1 MPGKTKE
8 RLFNKNFLLLITV
21 SLITAFG
28 YSMMASLVSSYAM
41 DLGASLSTAGVAAG
55 IFSLAALVSRPF
67 SGYATDLF
75 DKKTICT
82 LATGSIALSIL
93 GYLAA
98 PNIQIFLLVRVLHGV
113 AFGVSGTA
121 NLALVSEYIPDSKTG
136 EGLGYFG
143 IGQVIA
149 QVAGPSLG
157 VYIRDSLGYQMLY
170 LIITLLTAGAVLIL
184 LFFSRSGRKKKEE
197 EEAKKRMSPPA
208 RQRLSFH
215 TLIAKECIVYALV
228 AGLFSAGNGIVNSF
242 LIPLGEQRSIANIS
256 LFFSANALVLFLMR
270 LTIGK
275 LIDKTKLLYIV
286 IPSLLISALSFAII
300 GYTSSFALMMAAA
313 VFKALGHGG
322 GQISLQSAC
331 IKRVSAARV
340 GVATGTFYI
349 GADIGQGLGSIVG
362 GQISDLLSYDM
373 MFYCAAALMVAATI
387 AFTFYECNQMKAAK
401 KAAVHS

>member
-8 RLFNKNFLLLITV
+8 RLFNKNFILLITV

-28 YSMMASLVSSYAM
+28 YSMMASLVSSYAI
-41 DLGASLSTAGVAAG
+41 DLGASLTVAGVAAG
-55 IFSLAALVSRPF
+55 IFSLAALISRPF
-67 SGYATDLF
+67 SGYATDIF
-75 DKKTICT
+75 NKKNICT
-82 LATGSIALSIL
+82 LATALIAFSIL
-93 GYLAA
+93 GYLVA
-98 PNIQIFLLVRVLHGV
+98 PNIQIFLFVRILHGI

-157 VYIRDSLGYQMLY
+157 VYVRDSMGYQMLY
-170 LIITLLTAGAVLIL
+170 AIITALTMVAVLIL
-184 LFFSRSGRKKKEE
+184 LLFSRSGKKE
-197 EEAKKRMSPPA
+197 KKERPPK

-242 LIPLGEQRSIANIS
+242 LLPLAEQRSIANIS
-256 LFFSANALVLFLMR
+256 LFFSVNAFVLFLMR

-286 IPSLLISALSFAII
+286 VPSLLISAVSFAII
-300 GYTSSFALMMAAA
+300 GYTSSFLLMMAAA
-313 VFKALGHGG
+313 IFKALGHGG

-331 IKRVSAARV
+331 IKRVTAARV

-362 GQISDLLSYDM
+362 GQISDWFDYNI
-373 MFYCAAALMVAATI
+373 MFYLAAGLMVAATI
-387 AFTFYECNQMKAAK
+387 AFIFYESNQTKLSQKTTAA
-401 KAAVHS
+401 HS

>member
-75 DKKTICT
+75 NKKTICT

-93 GYLAA
+93 GYLVA
-98 PNIQIFLLVRVLHGV
+98 PNIQIFLLVRVLHGI

-157 VYIRDSLGYQMLY
+157 VYIRDSMGYQMLY
-170 LIITLLTAGAVLIL
+170 LIITVLTAGAVLIL
-184 LFFSRSGRKKKEE
+184 LFFSRNEKKEK
-197 EEAKKRMSPPA
+197 EEANKRTAPAA

-300 GYTSSFALMMAAA
+300 GYTSSFVLMMAAA